1 MKLFDAKTAT
11 NSHTSSLAQVV
22 CAEFFNRGYF
32 AEHLKKVCAIH
43 KERRDVM
50 MSCIDKYFPEGT
62 KKVFPDG
69 GLFTWV
75 ELPGGLDTE
84 ELLKEANEQKV
95 HYIAGAGFFVEGGG
109 KGGNCMR
116 ISFGN
121 VTPEK
126 IEIGMKRLGELFC
139 SKLGR

>member
-1 MKLFDAKTAT
+1 
-11 NSHTSSLAQVV
+11 
-22 CAEFFNRGYF
+22 
-32 AEHLKKVCAIH
+32 
-43 KERRDVM
+43 M
-50 MSCIDKYFPEGT
+50 MSCIDRYFPEGT

-84 ELLKEANEQKV
+84 ELLKEANEQNV

-109 KGGNCMR
+109 KGSNCMR